1 MSNNPFDWRNYTPII
16 NMKDLDKAR
25 KNSFQQSTV
34 VNNRRAKGI
43 EPSIPY
49 SEKVVMDTEPKKF
62 AIAMPKMPRYNANEA
77 RKARLKAKKK

>member
-1 MSNNPFDWRNYTPII
+1 MSSPFDLANYKPQL

-49 SEKVVMDTEPKKF
+49 SDKVMDTEPSKF
-62 AIAMPKMPRYNANEA
+62 AIDMPKMPRYNKNEA
-77 RKARLKAKKK
+77 RKAKLKAKK

>member
-1 MSNNPFDWRNYTPII
+1 MSSPFDLANYKPQL

-34 VNNRRAKGI
+34 INSRRAKGI

-49 SEKVVMDTEPKKF
+49 SDKVMDTEPRKF
-62 AIAMPKMPRYNANEA
+62 AIDMPKMPRYNKNEA
-77 RKARLKAKKK
+77 RKARLKGKNT

>member
-1 MSNNPFDWRNYTPII
+1 MNNPFDWRNYTPILS
-16 NMKDLDKAR
+16 MKDLDKAR

-49 SEKVVMDTEPKKF
+49 SDKVMDTEPRKF
-62 AIAMPKMPRYNANEA
+62 AIDMPKMPRYNKNEA
-77 RKARLKAKKK
+77 RKAKLKEKNT